1 MVPDELY
8 YTAEHAWVRLE
19 GNTAVVGI
27 TDYAQDKLGNVTFV
41 ELPEVGRTIEQNDE
55 IAVVESVKAASE
67 VYSPLPGNVSSVN
80 TELQDNPELLNTD
93 PFGDGWICKLN
104 EVDKTAVDVL
114 LSPDR
119 YADLTQD
126 KD

>member
-19 GNTAVVGI
+19 GDVAVVGI
-27 TDYAQDKLGNVTFV
+27 TDFAQDKLGNVTFV

-55 IAVVESVKAASE
+55 VAVVESVKAASE
-67 VYSPLPGNVSSVN
+67 VYSPLPGKVSEVN
-80 TELQDNPELLNTD
+80 TALQDSAELLNTD
-93 PFGDGWICKLN
+93 PYGHGWICKLS
-104 EVDKTAVDVL
+104 EIDKAAVDVL

-119 YADLTQD
+119 YEDLTQD
-126 KD
+126 KH